1 MRQRELGKYGVAV
14 IDCDRQA
21 AAKSTRESGFRLH
34 TDYETFKALASDHLF
49 DLWKTW
55 KKIWKTLVKFPRYVG
70 SLDG

>member
-1 MRQRELGKYGVAV
+1 MAV

-34 TDYETFKALASDHLF
+34 TDYETFKALASDHLC
-49 DLWKTW
+49 DL
-55 KKIWKTLVKFPRYVG
+55 IGKTLVKFPRYVG